1 MSQNDYS
8 ILYSEMSIKE
18 VKITT
23 LQVEATPK
31 KNPPKK
37 KGTPRSKKKTT
48 ISRTT
53 YRKTEER

>member
-1 MSQNDYS
+1 
-8 ILYSEMSIKE
+8 MSIKE